1 MESDEIRIR
10 PYEPRDR
17 EAVRAISLST
27 AYGGGGEGI
36 IEATLFLDLMVRA
49 YTDFAAGSVWV
60 AEQAGVESAER
71 VVGYLAGAF
80 DERRFH
86 RIQAWR
92 VVPEAVARSL
102 GRGLLWR
109 GELWR
114 LLGDLPAFLA
124 DGRKG
129 DSPDEEGYPGHLHV
143 NLSPESRGRAVGARL
158 MESFLAEARRRRLP
172 GVRGVVYETNGPARR
187 FFERQGFKPLG
198 RRPAFQPPPAD
209 GGREWKIVYGKDLR

>member
-1 MESDEIRIR
+1 MEPHGTRIR

-27 AYGGGGEGI
+27 AYGGGGDGI
-36 IEATLFLDLMVRA
+36 LDGELFLDLMVRA

-60 AEQAGVESAER
+60 AEHEER

-86 RIQAWR
+86 RIQVRR
-92 VVPEAVARSL
+92 VVPVAVARSL

-114 LLGDLPAFLA
+114 LLADLPAFLA
-124 DGRKG
+124 AGRKAE
-129 DSPDEEGYPGHLHV
+129 SPDEAGYPGHLHV
-143 NLSPESRGRAVGARL
+143 NLTPESRGRAVGARL
-158 MESFLAEARRRRLP
+158 LESFLAEARRRRLP
-172 GVRGVVYETNGPARR
+172 GVRAVVYETNGPARR
-187 FFERQGFKPLG
+187 FFERQGFEPLG
-198 RRPAFQPPPAD
+198 RQPAFKPPPED
-209 GGREWKIVYGKDLR
+209 GNREWKVVYGKDLR